1 MDILKYRGYEAKI
14 RYSAEDEGL
23 VGEIL
28 YINDVIHFFGE
39 NHQAVLEAFH
49 EAVDSY
55 LALCA
60 ERGESPNRPF
70 KGSFNIRISP
80 DLHKELLRNAD
91 RLNISLNQMIASVL
105 ENFLKEQ
112 QHLKL
117 K

>member
-28 YINDVIHFFGE
+28 YINDVIHFFGK
-39 NHQAVLEAFH
+39 NHQEVLLAFH

-55 LALCA
+55 LALCE
-60 ERGESPNRPF
+60 ERGEAPNRPF

-80 DLHKELLRNAD
+80 ELHKELIRKAD
-91 RLNISLNQMIASVL
+91 HLNVSLNQMVASAL
-105 ENFLKEQ
+105 EQFISHGKY
-112 QHLKL
+112 
-117 K
+117 